1 MEKCRVVFQPMN
13 KDIEVNKGENLLNAA
28 RKAGVN
34 IDSPC
39 GGKGSCGK
47 CRVILEKGELK
58 TENTSELTAEEKAK
72 GYYLACISTVETDVV
87 IKVPLE
93 SLVETLKI
101 NDDENM
107 KQDRHA
113 LLLNTLEERKKDGL
127 TISPNVKKIYLQL
140 DAPTLDD
147 NISDLER
154 VKRNLRAEGLDEVTF
169 TLKAIRELANALRKG
184 NWQITLT
191 LTNASKNW
199 EVIQVS
205 EGDTTSTLL
214 GLAIDIGTTGI
225 ATCLVNLI
233 DGSVLESGTA
243 YNAQVSCGADIISR
257 IIYATKNDGKNLKEL
272 RRLVVKTINELIE
285 DMLGRLD
292 GINYEDII
300 SIVASGNTTMTH
312 LFLETDPQYIRVEPY
327 IPTVDKFPELKASNF
342 FLKVNPEAYVYCSPN
357 VASYVGGD
365 ITAGILASGIT
376 NSETLTLFTDLGT
389 NGEIVFGNQDWL
401 MTCACSAGPAFEGGE
416 ITYGMRAAPGAIE
429 KIKIDKETHEVSYVT
444 IGGAK
449 PKGICGSGLVDALAQ
464 LMLSGIMDRR
474 GKLSREL
481 KDPRIII
488 DQENDLAEYVIA
500 WEDETQTNRYISIS
514 EVDIDNFIRAKG
526 AVYSGCA
533 TLINSMGMDFTM
545 VEKVLIAGGIGNH
558 LGLEPSIA
566 IGLFPDIENE
576 KFALIGNSSLTGSY
590 LILLS
595 VEMKQKVEEIA
606 DQMTYVELSVYPGY
620 MDEFMSTL
628 FLPHTNLDAFPRVK
642 ALLGE

>member
-1 MEKCRVVFQPMN
+1 MEKCRIVFQPMN

-58 TENTSELTAEEKAK
+58 TENTSELTAEEKAQ
-72 GYYLACISTVETDVV
+72 GYYLACISTVESDVV

-101 NDDENM
+101 TDDESM
-107 KQDRHA
+107 KQDRHSR
-113 LLLNTLEERKKDGL
+113 LVNTLEERKKEGL

-140 DAPTLDD
+140 DEPTLDD

-154 VKRNLRAEGLDEVTF
+154 VKRSLRAEGLEEVTF

-184 NWQITLT
+184 NWQVTLT

-205 EGDTTSTLL
+205 AGDTTNTLL

-285 DMLGRLD
+285 DMLSRLD
-292 GINYEDII
+292 GVNQEDII

-429 KIKIDKETHEVSYVT
+429 KIKIDKDTHEVSYVT
-444 IGGAK
+444 IGDAK

-500 WEDETQTNRYISIS
+500 WENETQINRNITIS

-533 TLINSMGMDFTM
+533 TLVNSMGMDFTM

-595 VEMKQKVEEIA
+595 DAMKQKVEEIA

>member
-58 TENTSELTAEEKAK
+58 TENTSELTPEEKAK

-101 NDDENM
+101 NDDKNM
-107 KQDRHA
+107 KQDRHSR
-113 LLLNTLEERKKDGL
+113 LLNTLEERKKDGL

-140 DAPTLDD
+140 DEPTLDD

-154 VKRNLRAEGLDEVTF
+154 VKRSLRAEGLDEVTF

-184 NWQITLT
+184 NWQVTLT

-205 EGDTTSTLL
+205 AGDTTSTLL

-285 DMLGRLD
+285 DMLSRLD
-292 GINYEDII
+292 GVNYEDII

-389 NGEIVFGNQDWL
+389 NGELVFGNQDWL

-429 KIKIDKETHEVSYVT
+429 KIKIDKDTHEVSYVT
-444 IGGAK
+444 IGDAK

-500 WEDETQTNRYISIS
+500 WENETQINRYISIS

-533 TLINSMGMDFTM
+533 TLVNSMGMDFTM

-576 KFALIGNSSLTGSY
+576 KFELIGNSSLTGSY

-595 VEMKQKVEEIA
+595 GEMKQKVEEIA

>member
-1 MEKCRVVFQPMN
+1 MN

-58 TENTSELTAEEKAK
+58 TENTSELTPEEKAK

-101 NDDENM
+101 NDDKDM
-107 KQDRHA
+107 KQDRHSR
-113 LLLNTLEERKKDGL
+113 LLNTLEERKKDGL

-140 DAPTLDD
+140 DEPTLDD

-154 VKRNLRAEGLDEVTF
+154 VKRSLRAEGLDEVTF

-184 NWQITLT
+184 NWQVTLT

-205 EGDTTSTLL
+205 AGDTTNTLL

-285 DMLGRLD
+285 DMLSRLD
-292 GINYEDII
+292 GVNYEDII

-429 KIKIDKETHEVSYVT
+429 KIKIDKDTHEVSYVT
-444 IGGAK
+444 IGDAK

-500 WEDETQTNRYISIS
+500 WENETQINRNITIS

-533 TLINSMGMDFTM
+533 TLVNSMGMDFTM

-595 VEMKQKVEEIA
+595 DEMKQKVEEIA

>member
-58 TENTSELTAEEKAK
+58 TENTSELTPEEKAK

-101 NDDENM
+101 NDDKNM
-107 KQDRHA
+107 KQDRHSR
-113 LLLNTLEERKKDGL
+113 LLNTLEERKKDGL

-140 DAPTLDD
+140 DEPTLDD

-154 VKRNLRAEGLDEVTF
+154 VKRSLRAEGLDEVTF

-184 NWQITLT
+184 NWQVTLT

-205 EGDTTSTLL
+205 AGDTTSTLL

-285 DMLGRLD
+285 DMLSRLD
-292 GINYEDII
+292 GVNYEDII

-389 NGEIVFGNQDWL
+389 NGELVFGNQDWL

-429 KIKIDKETHEVSYVT
+429 KIKIDKDTHEVSYVT
-444 IGGAK
+444 IGNDK

-500 WEDETQTNRYISIS
+500 WENETQINRNITIS

-533 TLINSMGMDFTM
+533 TLVNSMGMDFTM

-576 KFALIGNSSLTGSY
+576 KFELIGNSSLTGSY

-595 VEMKQKVEEIA
+595 GEMKQKVEEIA

>member
-1 MEKCRVVFQPMN
+1 MN

-58 TENTSELTAEEKAK
+58 TENTSELTPEEKAK

-101 NDDENM
+101 NDDKNM
-107 KQDRHA
+107 KQDRHSR
-113 LLLNTLEERKKDGL
+113 LLNTLEERKKDGL

-140 DAPTLDD
+140 DEPTLDD

-154 VKRNLRAEGLDEVTF
+154 VKRSLRAEGLDEVTF

-184 NWQITLT
+184 NWQVTLT

-205 EGDTTSTLL
+205 AGDTTSTLL

-285 DMLGRLD
+285 DMLSRLD
-292 GINYEDII
+292 GVNYEDII

-389 NGEIVFGNQDWL
+389 NGELVFGNQDWL

-429 KIKIDKETHEVSYVT
+429 KIKIDKDTHEVSYVT
-444 IGGAK
+444 IGDAK

-500 WEDETQTNRYISIS
+500 WEDETQINRYISIS

-533 TLINSMGMDFTM
+533 TLVNSMGMDFTM

-576 KFALIGNSSLTGSY
+576 KFELIGNSSLTGSY

-595 VEMKQKVEEIA
+595 GEMKQKVEEIA

>member
-58 TENTSELTAEEKAK
+58 TENTSELTPEEKAK

-101 NDDENM
+101 NDDKNM
-107 KQDRHA
+107 KQDRHSR
-113 LLLNTLEERKKDGL
+113 LLNTLEERKKDGL

-140 DAPTLDD
+140 DEPTLDD

-154 VKRNLRAEGLDEVTF
+154 VKRSLRAEGLDEVTF

-184 NWQITLT
+184 NWQVTLT

-205 EGDTTSTLL
+205 AGDTTSTLL

-285 DMLGRLD
+285 DMLSRLD
-292 GINYEDII
+292 GVNYEDII

-389 NGEIVFGNQDWL
+389 NGELVFGNQDWL

-429 KIKIDKETHEVSYVT
+429 KIKIDKDTHEVSYVT
-444 IGGAK
+444 IGDAK

-500 WEDETQTNRYISIS
+500 WEDETQINRYISIS

-533 TLINSMGMDFTM
+533 TLVNSMGMDFTM

-576 KFALIGNSSLTGSY
+576 KFELIGNSSLTGSY

-595 VEMKQKVEEIA
+595 GEMKQKVEEIA